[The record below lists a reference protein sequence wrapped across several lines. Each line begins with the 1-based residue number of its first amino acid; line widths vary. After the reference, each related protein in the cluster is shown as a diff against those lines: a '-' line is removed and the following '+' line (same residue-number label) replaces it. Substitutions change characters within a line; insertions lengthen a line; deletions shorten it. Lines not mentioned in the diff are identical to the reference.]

1 MASLRED
8 QILKRARD
16 LRQKEHRLHPSLRLR
31 TIDEIREF
39 VHGKGLVSVFGGNE
53 LPSVISAILGREW
66 KPSGKGFT
74 SWEEWWSLKIS
85 GQNAGHALGQLDR
98 AKDIIATR
106 IFRNSKTLVSQSL
119 WPILNPIVEHHLDL
133 TAKHKILSVLE
144 WKIVKFL
151 DEKGPTRTD
160 YLRSGLRLQGKTHT
174 SRFHRSLS
182 RLESYALIVGYEDPH
197 PEGHLHANI
206 WQPWTMRTSRGVK
219 GKPRLA
225 YSDAVMELLA
235 KTLDAAILA
244 PEKEVE
250 KWFQWEGGLSEAKKQ
265 LLDSGKIL
273 QAGNFIV
280 TARAA

>member
-31 TIDEIREF
+31 TIDEIRQF

-85 GQNAGHALGQLDR
+85 GQNAGHALGQLGR

-106 IFRNSKTLVSQSL
+106 IFRNSKTLVSQNL
-119 WPILNPIVEHHLDL
+119 WPILNPIVKHHLDL
-133 TAKHKILSVLE
+133 AAKHKILSGLE
-144 WKIVKFL
+144 WQILKVL
-151 DEKGPTRTD
+151 DGNGSTRTD
-160 YLRSGLRLQGKTHT
+160 HLRSLLKLQGKTHT
-174 SRFHRSLS
+174 SRFHSALS
-182 RLESYALIVGYEDPH
+182 KLENYALIIGYEDPH
-197 PEGHLHANI
+197 PERHLHANI
-206 WQPWTMRTSRGVK
+206 WQPWTMRISPGVK

-225 YSDAVMELLA
+225 YGNAVMELLA
-235 KTLDAAILA
+235 KTFDAALLA

-250 KWFQWEGGLSEAKKQ
+250 KWFQWESGLSEAKKQ